1 MSVISSAADKLAEN
15 VGLISKAV
23 ISVYDRR
30 GTQVSEEVL
39 GAQSAW
45 DYARKG
51 GKKSDGSSYSE
62 GEISGLQQAF
72 ESIRD
77 ASSLSVEEKQ
87 YIVQFNPSTLSLH
100 ARGEGFMPMLSY
112 GENSQP
118 GQDTKS
124 KVRVYLTVQLVFDQ
138 VDPLDAFIQDK
149 TNVAPT
155 NLATGG
161 IKTAMTIA
169 GKKKVTV
176 QETVEGFIAML
187 RSPNTRNVKFSWGQM
202 YYEGVV
208 NNVNAQYTMFNMQ
221 GQPIRAHVSLSIMCV
236 DGSSSAEEMGD
247 PWKTAFDKMCDAGGF
262 NGVKEVQEIGNLFNI
277 SM

>member
-1 MSVISSAADKLAEN
+1 MELDTITNAIGEN
-15 VGLISKAV
+15 IGLISKAV
-23 ISVYDRR
+23 ITVYDRR
-30 GTQVSEEVL
+30 GSQVSEEVL
-39 GAQSAW
+39 GA
-45 DYARKG
+45 KG
-51 GKKSDGSSYSE
+51 ALDAASVPGAKKKDGE
-62 GEISGLQQAF
+62 HFTQEEINGLRQAL
-72 ESIRD
+72 ED
-77 ASSLSVEEKQ
+77 TLAANSLNAAEKKF
-87 YIVQFNPSTLSLH
+87 IVQFNPSTLSLH

-149 TNVAPT
+149 TNIAVT
-155 NLATGG
+155 NVATGAA
-161 IKTAMTIA
+161 KTVMTVA

-187 RSPNTRNVKFSWGQM
+187 RSPNTRMVTFSWGQM
-202 YYEGVV
+202 YYQGVV
-208 NNVNAQYTMFNMQ
+208 NNVSAQYTMFNMQ

-236 DGSSSAEEMGD
+236 DGSSSAAQMGE
-247 PWKTAFDKMCDAGGF
+247 PWKSAFDSMSAAGGF